1 MKIRKNKIINLFIG
15 VALLLLGGC
24 KSYEEPIKIGVNNWP
39 PCELWYIAQEKG
51 YFDDTPV
58 EIIRFSTWSD
68 NMASLYVGKTDLT
81 HSTYFNAVYYNS
93 RGEEAKII
101 LSSDMIRGADGLVVK
116 EDIEDIQDLRG
127 RRIAVE
133 VGTDEHFLLNKVLK
147 EAGLKEEE
155 VTIVPLDSEE
165 GMRRF
170 IAGEVDSCFTY
181 EPFLSQAAEKG
192 RGEIITSTSDTLK
205 IIDTLVARSEAL
217 NKRKEDYVNIL
228 RAWYRA
234 QEFVRDNPR
243 EAYEIMAALEGTP
256 YEDFK
261 SFYESFYFFTLKE
274 NREIFSSEIFKSEL
288 EGIKVFLTE
297 SNLISTDLDTDKL
310 FDPGIVKSLGD
321 EGDD

>member
-15 VALLLLGGC
+15 VVLPLLAAC
-24 KSYEEPIKIGVNNWP
+24 NSYEEPIKIGVNGWP

-51 YFDDTPV
+51 YFEDTPV
-58 EIIRFSTWSD
+58 EIVRFSTWSD
-68 NMASLYVGKTDLT
+68 NMSSLYVGKTDLT

-116 EDIEDIQDLRG
+116 EGIEDIHDLKG

-133 VGTDEHFLLNKVLK
+133 VGTDEHFLLHKVLK
-147 EAGLKEEE
+147 EAGIREEE
-155 VTIVPLDSEE
+155 VTIIPVDSEE

-170 IAGEVDSCFTY
+170 IAGEVDGCFTY
-181 EPFLSQAAEKG
+181 EPFLSQAAD
-192 RGEIITSTSDTLK
+192 RGMGKIIISTSDTLK
-205 IIDTLVARSEAL
+205 IIDTLVARSEVL
-217 NKRKEDYVNIL
+217 NERKEDYVNIL

-243 EAYEIMAALEGTP
+243 EAYEIMAAQEGTP

-274 NREIFSSEIFKSEL
+274 NRETFHSEDFKREL
-288 EGIKVFLTE
+288 ESIKVFLAE
-297 SNLISTDLDTDKL
+297 SNLISTDLDTGKL
-310 FDPGIVKSLGD
+310 FDPDIVKSAGD